1 MAFTVGIE
9 LSTRPRCTGVCVLEW
24 SGGRARVEAL
34 DQRGYD
40 DDLGLLRVMRRGDV
54 EKVAIDAPFGWPT
67 AFTAAIATFA
77 QTGRWEAGQ
86 RKEIVLRDT
95 DRNVRTMTNLNPL
108 SVAAEKIA
116 HPAIRCAELLTA
128 LSPTA
133 IDRTGSGLCAEVYP
147 AAALKR
153 WELPHKGYKT
163 GNHAAATRTLIVD
176 GLAARARWLD
186 LRTSRT
192 NLIGSDHLLDA
203 LLCAILA
210 RAIRQS
216 LSEPI
221 REDQRPGA
229 EREGW
234 IHLPVTDALERLP

>member
-1 MAFTVGIE
+1 VT
-9 LSTRPRCTGVCVLEW
+9 S
-24 SGGRARVEAL
+24 
-34 DQRGYD
+34 
-40 DDLGLLRVMRRGDV
+40 
-54 EKVAIDAPFGWPT
+54 
-67 AFTAAIATFA
+67 
-77 QTGRWEAGQ
+77 
-86 RKEIVLRDT
+86 
-95 DRNVRTMTNLNPL
+95 LNPL

-128 LSPTA
+128 LSSAA

-163 GNHAAATRTLIVD
+163 GSHATATRAVIVD
-176 GLAARARWLD
+176 GLVARARWLD
-186 LRTSRT
+186 LQTQRPA
-192 NLIGSDHLLDA
+192 LVGSDHLLDA

-221 REDQRPGA
+221 REEQRPSA
-229 EREGW
+229 QREGW
-234 IHLPVTDALERLP
+234 IHLPLTDALERLS